1 MPVVIFKAFSG
12 MPSVSLLRW
21 SVMELFMLINTP
33 FEMSVGLCL
42 YFQFGRSLLYCLGLQ
57 RTEQVPGGLIA
68 SLPAFGSKE
77 AL

>member
-1 MPVVIFKAFSG
+1 
-12 MPSVSLLRW
+12 
-21 SVMELFMLINTP
+21 MLINTP

-42 YFQFGRSLLYCLGLQ
+42 YFQFGRSLLYCHGLQ